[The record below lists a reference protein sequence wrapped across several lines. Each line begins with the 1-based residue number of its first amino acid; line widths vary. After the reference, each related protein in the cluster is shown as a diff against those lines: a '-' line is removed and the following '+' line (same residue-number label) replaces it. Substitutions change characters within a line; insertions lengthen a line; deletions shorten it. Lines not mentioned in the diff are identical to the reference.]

1 VIGWQDAVVLA
12 VVVVAIAYLVRRRVR
27 PKQAKPEL
35 VSLGRG
41 PKRTRDSGATGG

>member
-1 VIGWQDAVVLA
+1 MIGWQDAVVLA
-12 VVVVAIAYLVRRRVR
+12 VAVIAIAYLVRRRLR

-41 PKRTRDSGATGG
+41 PKRPGGMGAAGG